1 MKTHIQAKAQA
12 QAEGKIIREYTNG
25 VFSTQ
30 TPGKTVETVYKPD
43 GTVYRIAMNKKGVM
57 VRYKDT
63 ESLDALYA
71 YEYPRK

>member
-1 MKTHIQAKAQA
+1 MKTHLELIASVR
-12 QAEGKIIREYTNG
+12 AEGKIIREYTNG
-25 VFSTQ
+25 VFSVQ

-43 GTVYRIAMNKKGVM
+43 GTVYRIAMNKKGAM
-57 VRYKDT
+57 VRCKDT